1 MAVSTA
7 STITGTAGNDVL
19 VGTSGADTFMGLEGA
34 DRLTGLSG
42 NDSLDGG
49 SGIDTAVYASLRANY
64 EFAKTDAGHTVT
76 ALSGSE
82 GADTLLSVE
91 RLRFSDAKIAI
102 DLDGNAGSV
111 ARIIGVVFGAG
122 AITNKDYVRVGLS
135 YLDGG
140 TSYEALMQMAIEFSL
155 GGPGNPGAIVDLL
168 YGNVIGGAPPEGARA
183 EYVGML
189 ESGGYTAGSLGVL
202 AAATSFNEANI
213 NLTGLVQTGL
223 EYN

>member
-7 STITGTAGNDVL
+7 STITGTAANDVL
-19 VGTSGADTFMGLEGA
+19 VGTSGADTIAGLDGA

-49 SGIDTAVYASLRANY
+49 GGIDTAVYASLRANY
-64 EFAKTDAGHTVT
+64 EAAKTDAGNTVT

-82 GADTLLSVE
+82 GTDTLVNVE

-102 DLDGNAGSV
+102 DLDGNAGNV
-111 ARIIGVVFGAG
+111 ARIIGAVFGAG
-122 AITNKDYVRVGLS
+122 AITNKDYVRIGLS

-155 GGPGNPGAIVDLL
+155 GWPGNPGVIVDLL

-183 EYVGML
+183 EYMGML
-189 ESGGYTAGSLGVL
+189 ESGAYTAGSLGVL

-213 NLTGLVQTGL
+213 NLTGLGQTGL

>member
-7 STITGTAGNDVL
+7 QAISGTAGNDVL
-19 VGTSGADTFMGLEGA
+19 VGTSSADTISGLDGA

-49 SGIDTAVYASLRANY
+49 DGLDTAVYASLHANY
-64 EFAKTDAGHTVT
+64 QVAKTDAGNTVT

-82 GADTLLSVE
+82 GADTLVNVE
-91 RLRFSDAKIAI
+91 RLRFSDAKVAI
-102 DLDGNAGSV
+102 DLDGSAGNV

-122 AITNKDYVRVGLS
+122 AIANQDYVRIGLS

-140 TSYEALMQMAIEFSL
+140 TSYQALMQLAIDAAL
-155 GGPGNPGAIVDLL
+155 GGVSDPGVIVDLL

-183 EYVGML
+183 EYMGML
-189 ESGGYTAGSLGVL
+189 ESGAYTAGSLGVL

-213 NLTGLVQTGL
+213 NLTGLGQTGL